1 MSSSDRRSG
10 TVIGNVPRQV
20 PEQLP
25 VEKRPGSAILRGRP
39 EGQSSRRPT
48 ASADTVVTAA
58 VTPTR
63 DWDGSR
69 EPIRNGSPGMP
80 QVAIPPELAA
90 QIRQARQIAE
100 ERGYAAGMARAE
112 GELGAAIAAASEMAA
127 RLESAAPRETTAVAH
142 AVVEVALAVVRK
154 ILDAE
159 VSADP
164 THLVSAVEG
173 AVSLVNGS
181 PQVRIFLHPA
191 AIGPVRAAWEA
202 AHGRSYLG
210 KDWVFEADP
219 TLPRGGCALR
229 HEHGFVD
236 AGLEAQLEEIGIALD
251 RVIPSLTRAE
261 PGESVA

>member
-1 MSSSDRRSG
+1 MSSSDRGSG
-10 TVIGNVPRQV
+10 HVIGNVPHQA
-20 PEQLP
+20 PAP
-25 VEKRPGSAILRGRP
+25 PPSAKRPGGTILRGRP
-39 EGQSSRRPT
+39 EGQSSRRPPGASET
-48 ASADTVVTAA
+48 APPTGVATAPAWEAPAGPARRGA
-58 VTPTR
+58 VA
-63 DWDGSR
+63 
-69 EPIRNGSPGMP
+69 MP
-80 QVAIPPELAA
+80 AIAVPPEIAA
-90 QIRQARQIAE
+90 QIRQAMQIAE
-100 ERGYAAGMARAE
+100 ERGYASGIARAQA
-112 GELGAAIAAASEMAA
+112 ELGAAIDAAAEMAA

-142 AVVEVALAVVRK
+142 AVVEVALAVVRR
-154 ILDAE
+154 ILDTE

-164 THLVSAVEG
+164 TLLVRAVEG
-173 AVSLVNGS
+173 AVGLVNGS

-202 AHGRSYLG
+202 AHGHAYLG

-219 TLPRGGCALR
+219 TLPPGGCALR